1 MPEMYIAGL
10 QTQLEKFKEEASKD
24 LKLFCYLNN
33 EKVEKLLE
41 QAKTIKV
48 FFKALK
54 VDAEQ
59 MEELDCV
66 INQIEDFVDFVYDT
80 NASRNNII
88 D

>member
-10 QTQLEKFKEEASKD
+10 QTQLENLKEQASKD
-24 LKLFCYLNN
+24 AKMFCYLNN
-33 EKVEKLLE
+33 EKVNKLLE

-59 MEELDCV
+59 MEELNAV
-66 INQIEDFVDFVYDT
+66 IKQIEDFIDFVYDT
-80 NASRNNII
+80 NASRNNLI

>member
-10 QTQLEKFKEEASKD
+10 RTQLENFKEQASKD
-24 LKLFCYLNN
+24 AKMFCYMND
-33 EKVEKLLE
+33 EKLEKLLE

-54 VDAEQ
+54 V
-59 MEELDCV
+59 EEEYMDELNCI

-80 NASRNNII
+80 NASRNNLIN
-88 D
+88 